1 MDLKHR
7 HLIRIEAVFGL
18 FVLIAFVREKKKAI
32 SVTGTQYSMWLESEW
47 CCAMLKLLF
56 LVIFLSVEAQRL
68 KINSNR
74 ERAEIT
80 LSAVNNPINNA
91 IGTYRLPNA
100 TRPES
105 YLINLNFDDFHDGKL
120 DFTGNVFIT
129 IRVVEDTNTITLHNS
144 LTVIGTELMNSGA
157 QIPHTVSRDD
167 ERDFM
172 IIITMITL
180 TKGSIVQ
187 LTVRYG
193 GTIGTS
199 IAGIYRG
206 SYLHNDNER
215 RCRDP
220 SLRFRRINSSIFR
233 STDISSQRTC
243 NRRSSGAYPPVM
255 MSHTSKPAFPWCCTT
270 IKTSNPSR
278 ICRNS
283 RRSSSELI
291 VFFSPI
297 HFVDKFTI
305 TFQRWRSKDNDFQS
319 DTTYA
324 DVSRGVCHFGF
335 WCELNDQRKQYSV
348 SGVRTTR
355 ADFKHRARIGSRRK
369 SPRAVWESVWNQIW
383 VGKVGSS
390 RITRFQ
396 SRWNGKLWHRI
407 LSRGL
412 FAVWAFGEC
421 E

>member
-74 ERAEIT
+74 ESAEIT

-220 SLRFRRINSSIFR
+220 SLHFRRINSSIFR

-297 HFVDKFTI
+297 HFVDKFT
-305 TFQRWRSKDNDFQS
+305 N
-319 DTTYA
+319 
-324 DVSRGVCHFGF
+324 HF
-335 WCELNDQRKQYSV
+335 S
-348 SGVRTTR
+348 
-355 ADFKHRARIGSRRK
+355 AM
-369 SPRAVWESVWNQIW
+369 AVE
-383 VGKVGSS
+383 
-390 RITRFQ
+390 R
-396 SRWNGKLWHRI
+396 
-407 LSRGL
+407 
-412 FAVWAFGEC
+412 
-421 E
+421 